1 MNAVGCVGHAQ
12 YQDDETWIGSEL
24 NVVDPRVEDMPA
36 AGG

>member
-24 NVVDPRVEDMPA
+24 NVVDMPA